1 MTKHPSPR
9 PLVVIGAGLSGLVTA
24 SILRSRGLD
33 ALVLEARDR
42 PGGRIHTVSGADG
55 RGAFDRGA
63 TWFGPKH
70 AHLVRIAESLGVV
83 RFEQFHAGGGLVDLG
98 PRGVRPLDFPPPP
111 EPTFRFRGGSR
122 ALIDALVTNLEPA
135 RIRYGTH
142 VMALRHRPGAIE
154 IDTADADGRAETLA
168 ADRVVTTLPPR
179 LLARSVDFEPEL
191 PPAVAAVLAGTPTWM
206 GHAVKFWA
214 RYETPF
220 WRERGGGFG
229 VAHAGIVEEVHDH
242 SGDDDATFALT
253 GFLRPGAHLEDPTR
267 RDERTLEHLARFF
280 GPAAAAPLEFD
291 ACSWPHEVFSSDVDA
306 KAVPVGTKYGD
317 PRLWVPQFGGRL
329 LFSGTETSREYGGY
343 MEGAVISGLRAAA
356 WATET

>member
-1 MTKHPSPR
+1 MTTRSSAVP
-9 PLVVIGAGLSGLVTA
+9 VAVIGAGLSGLVTG
-24 SILRSRGLD
+24 SILRSRGIEARL
-33 ALVLEARDR
+33 LEARDR
-42 PGGRIHTVSGADG
+42 PGGRIHTVTGGDA

-70 AHLVRIAESLGVV
+70 SHLSRIAESLGVG

-98 PRGVRPLDFPPPP
+98 PRGVQPLDFPPPP

-122 ALIDALVTNLEPA
+122 ALIDALVATLAPA
-135 RIRYGTH
+135 QIRYGTRAT
-142 VMALRHRPGAIE
+142 ALRHRHDAVEIE
-154 IDTADADGRAETLA
+154 VVDADGRTDTLV

-179 LLARSVDFEPEL
+179 LLARSVDLEPEL

-206 GHAVKFWA
+206 GHAVKFWT
-214 RYETPF
+214 RYPTPF
-220 WRERGGGFG
+220 WREHGGGFG

-242 SGDDDATFALT
+242 SGDDDGTFALT

-267 RDERTLEHLARFF
+267 RDEHTLEHLARFF
-280 GPAAAAPLEFD
+280 GPEAATPLEFD

-329 LFSGTETSREYGGY
+329 LVSGTETSREYGGY

-356 WATET
+356 WASEA